1 MRIEINQPRPEI
13 NKESRT
19 KSKIKNFFRGFV
31 FLGLALGLNSESE
44 EYFDKQEQQTLTQ
57 ELSEKNLAEI
67 TETQPELFQG
77 SPEQIWQQAIDNPQ
91 EFILQQGLSSEY
103 QDFELKKELDLL
115 VQNQVGTIFDTHHQ
129 NLKELT
135 KLFRYVDNA
144 APIIIK
150 EAQEQGIPYGIA
162 LGIAMHE
169 SKCNPNAH
177 DSIKGASGLFQLKK
191 KTAESLGLKVNRK
204 IDERLDPVK
213 STRAGLSYLKRQYE
227 RFGRWDLAL
236 VAYNRGP
243 TKFNHYLAS
252 IQEKPGQPLLE
263 KVDIQNLQEEE
274 VTYLCLHQSYSEQ
287 NKYPLNVEANIRLYL
302 WYVYEKAS
310 REQDLLAKK

>member
-1 MRIEINQPRPEI
+1 MRIEINQPRPEV
-13 NKESRT
+13 NKESRI

-57 ELSEKNLAEI
+57 ELSEKDLAKIAE
-67 TETQPELFQG
+67 EQSELFQG
-77 SPEQIWQQAIDNPQ
+77 SPEQVWQQAIDNPQ
-91 EFILQQGLSSEY
+91 EFILQQGLISEY
-103 QDFELKKELDLL
+103 ENLEAKKEFDSL
-115 VQNQVGTIFDTHHQ
+115 VQNQVGIIFDIHHQ
-129 NLKELT
+129 NFKELSR
-135 KLFRYVDNA
+135 LFRYVDSA

-150 EAQEQGIPYGIA
+150 EAQEQGVPFGIA

-169 SKCNPNAH
+169 SKCNPDAH
-177 DSIKGASGLFQLKK
+177 DSIKGASGLFQIKQ
-191 KTAESLGLKVNRK
+191 KTAESLGLKVNK
-204 IDERLDPVK
+204 KTDERLDPHK
-213 STRAGLSYLKRQYE
+213 NTRAGLTYLKKQYE

-236 VAYNRGP
+236 LAYNRGP
-243 TKFNHYLAS
+243 TIFNHYLAS

-263 KVDIQNLQEEE
+263 KVNKKDLQEKE
-274 VTYLCLHQSYSEQ
+274 VTYFCLHQSYAEQ

-310 REQDLLAKK
+310 QEQDLLAKK